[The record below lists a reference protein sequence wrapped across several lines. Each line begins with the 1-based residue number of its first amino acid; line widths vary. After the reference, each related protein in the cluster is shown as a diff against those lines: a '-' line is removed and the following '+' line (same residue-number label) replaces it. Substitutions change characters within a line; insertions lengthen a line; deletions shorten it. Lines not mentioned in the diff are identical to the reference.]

1 MNVNDPIADL
11 MVRIRNANFAK
22 HDIVQIPSSNIKVEL
37 AKLLKEQ
44 KFITDYNVLK
54 DKKQGVLQVMLKYN
68 SRREP
73 SLEGFKRLSRP
84 GRRIYVGVSDMKTGR
99 RKMGLRILSTP
110 KGLVTAS
117 KAKELNVGGELLF
130 EVW

>member
-73 SLEGFKRLSRP
+73 ALEGFKRLSRP
-84 GRRIYVGVSDMKTGR
+84 GRRIYVGVSDMTTGR
-99 RKMGLRILSTP
+99 RKIGLRILSTP